1 MTVDVSAP
9 RSYVASVMRVLL
21 FLSVLLSALTGVGA
35 SARAP
40 GVAQAVA
47 GRSVQA
53 LAVVP
58 AKHAAQARQPADL
71 PGLRAVASISATPL
85 AVGTAEPLWANRRR
99 E

>member
-1 MTVDVSAP
+1 MVDVLPSRP
-9 RSYVASVMRVLL
+9 YVPGAMRVLL

-47 GRSVQA
+47 ERSVQA
-53 LAVVP
+53 LAVAP
-58 AKHAAQARQPADL
+58 AKRTAQARPLAEL
-71 PGLRAVASISATPL
+71 PLLRAIAFTAMTPL